1 VARIPASSLHVDS
14 KPPSEFE
21 IDDRGLEDELET
33 LRGNIFNG
41 ESVEAVFRG
50 KSPGI
55 PLLVVTNSRLMFVD
69 RSMFD
74 DHTALVSVPL
84 KGVSSVSVLV
94 GEGESALTATTVGI
108 AVLGGKHMMICA
120 KPEEARQLHD
130 LLIWSLIG

>member
-1 VARIPASSLHVDS
+1 MARIPASSMHVDAQE
-14 KPPSEFE
+14 PSEFE
-21 IDDRGLEDELET
+21 VDDKGLEDELET

-55 PLLVVTNSRLMFVD
+55 PLLVVTNSRLMLVD
-69 RSMFD
+69 NSMFE

-94 GEGESALTATTVGI
+94 GKGDSALTATTVGI
-108 AVLGGKHMMICA
+108 AVLGGKHQMICET
-120 KPEEARQLHD
+120 PEEARQLHD